1 MWTVFFFLSENKGT
15 TKQRK
20 IKPYLL
26 TVLYFIRTEGSGEFF
41 L

>member
-1 MWTVFFFLSENKGT
+1 MWAGFFLSENKDT

>member
-1 MWTVFFFLSENKGT
+1 MWAVFFKSENKGT